1 MNEDFYDKKTGK
13 YIRILQFL
21 NEFNLK
27 NKELIK
33 KYWYILKGRPDIAFE
48 FLRAFTGKYDFIL
61 EDNGY
66 FGFKCVIEDVEYIDN
81 VKEYAIAGAAI
92 LYYAKHDTHDAS
104 ENFKLHNLFG
114 LHTFIKEELNF
125 HTKAEDIIR
134 QLEIYMRDEYD
145 FDVEEHFNKCDDYI
159 VFTDEELDYF
169 KQLMIDRK
177 DDINFIDL
185 YSKVL

>member
-1 MNEDFYDKKTGK
+1 MNEDFYDKKTCK
-13 YIRILQFL
+13 NIRILQFL
-21 NEFNLK
+21 NEFNLQ

-48 FLRAFTGKYDFIL
+48 FLRAFTGKYKFIL

-66 FGFKCVIEDVEYIDN
+66 FGFKCIIEDVEYIDN

-92 LYYAKHDTHDAS
+92 LYYAKHAIHDAS
-104 ENFKLHNLFG
+104 ENFKLHSLFG
-114 LHTFIKEELNF
+114 LHTCIKEDLNF
-125 HTKAEDIIR
+125 GTKAEDIMKK
-134 QLEIYMRDEYD
+134 LEIYMRDEYQ
-145 FDVEEHFNKCDDYI
+145 FDLEDYYNNCDEYTI
-159 VFTDEELDYF
+159 FTDEELNYF

-177 DDINFIDL
+177 DDVNFIDL